1 MIEIRVGDIFG
12 NYLLLKIPDLG
23 KFINVS
29 SKGKF
34 NLIIIWISHEIFCNT
49 TKERRSFFKNNKCST
64 STNRYIKN
72 SFSNIE
78 PQFDKILTEKH

>member
-34 NLIIIWISHEIFCNT
+34 NLIII
-49 TKERRSFFKNNKCST
+49 
-64 STNRYIKN
+64 
-72 SFSNIE
+72 
-78 PQFDKILTEKH
+78 